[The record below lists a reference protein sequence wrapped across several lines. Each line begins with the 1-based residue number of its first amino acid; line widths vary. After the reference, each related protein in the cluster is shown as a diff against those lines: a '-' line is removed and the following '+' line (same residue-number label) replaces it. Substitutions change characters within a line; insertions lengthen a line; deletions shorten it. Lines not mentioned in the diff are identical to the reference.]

1 MASPSDHDDPQ
12 TGDAAPEF
20 TAASSRSQTLDDS
33 RFIGKVPFVLVFTAD
48 LQDPASARL
57 VNDLDRHQEGFGA
70 QRVQLLIVVPEPVD
84 MVQQDSD
91 QRSITAPL
99 LADPNREIAARY
111 GVELDGPGF
120 ARMAGKTSLLQVL
133 VGEHPL
139 YGKGVRSTLELPFA
153 PDDPATSRIA
163 NELNSW
169 ELSGADL
176 PPHFGRAVH
185 RHPSTYLCQL
195 HAHAILRSWYRP
207 QFLTGLD
214 GCAARP
220 GASMVE
226 CFALSSIKPQTL
238 VPRSRK
244 NC

>member
-1 MASPSDHDDPQ
+1 MAAPSDHDDPQ

-33 RFIGKVPFVLVFTAD
+33 RFIGKVPFVLVFTSD

-99 LADPNREIAARY
+99 LADPKREIAARY

-120 ARMAGKTSLLQVL
+120 EAVVVDREGVVVERLPLS
-133 VGEHPL
+133 GEHAAERL
-139 YGKGVRSTLELPFA
+139 VEEVRRIVSEHPWSME
-153 PDDPATSRIA
+153 PASR
-163 NELNSW
+163 
-169 ELSGADL
+169 D
-176 PPHFGRAVH
+176 
-185 RHPSTYLCQL
+185 
-195 HAHAILRSWYRP
+195 
-207 QFLTGLD
+207 
-214 GCAARP
+214 
-220 GASMVE
+220 
-226 CFALSSIKPQTL
+226 
-238 VPRSRK
+238 
-244 NC
+244 